1 MRGGPGE
8 RVQAEDTVPSELET
22 DLGGRGEGGWWDV
35 EGTESGGQAI
45 RGSSRVGWA
54 GSGVAE
60 TEV

>member
-1 MRGGPGE
+1 M
-8 RVQAEDTVPSELET
+8 QAEDTVPSELET